1 MPSIY
6 SGVSTRMWNAALRRT
21 TPLARLVRSY
31 IATGPLK
38 TTEGLF
44 PLPIGYLV
52 SDTGLSEDDARSALE
67 ELENEGIISWDPV
80 QEIVLDHEALVVA
93 NYTSIRDRR
102 VVGAVKLFRDLPET
116 PLSDEFLKLASSLA
130 PVLHSA
136 ILYGIPQAE
145 GDSGDSES
153 LAA

>member
-6 SGVSTRMWNAALRRT
+6 SGVSTRMWSAALRRT
-21 TPLARLVRSY
+21 SPNARLVRSY

-44 PLPIGYLV
+44 PLPTGYLV
-52 SDTGLSEDDARSALE
+52 SDTGLSEEDALSALK

-80 QEIVLDHEALVVA
+80 HEIVLDREALTVA
-93 NYTSIRDRR
+93 NYTSVRDKR
-102 VVGAVKLFRDLPET
+102 VAGAVKLFRDLPET
-116 PLSDEFLKLASSLA
+116 PLADEFLKLASSLA

-136 ILYGIPQAE
+136 ILYGIPKDD
-145 GDSGDSES
+145 GDSPDLES
-153 LAA
+153 RAA